1 MLAVISGFLQS
12 GLMKVEQKTGIK
24 IDGND
29 LFLLRWIADLRF
41 KFPKKVIGE
50 HEFFSIS
57 YDQMSEDLP
66 FLLHFKSR
74 NV

>member
-12 GLMKVEQKTGIK
+12 GLMKVEQKNGIK

-41 KFPKKVIGE
+41 KFPK
-50 HEFFSIS
+50 
-57 YDQMSEDLP
+57 
-66 FLLHFKSR
+66 R
-74 NV
+74 